1 VLSAGCTGYVRRVT
15 HHEIADYVG
24 DDLRRVLGIPVL
36 TTWIIR
42 SENWL
47 SLDNYGEYFWV
58 FESTTVFFEEKNF
71 KKKLEASPQLYF
83 ARKSFC
89 TRKKTVLSPQLYS

>member
-1 VLSAGCTGYVRRVT
+1 VRYADIIIQDADHAQGWNRKWAYVIEQT
-15 HHEIADYVG
+15 SKAA
-24 DDLRRVLGIPVL
+24 VL

-58 FESTTVFFEEKNF
+58 CESTTVFFEEKNF

-83 ARKSFC
+83 ARKSFF